1 MTQNATLSLKPAEDD
16 PYLFPGVMPAVSQI
30 PPTSERRSS
39 RREGDVRRILFV
51 DDDELILRSIE
62 RVLKRQA
69 QESSW
74 ELHFVTDGDK
84 ALDLL
89 ALKPFD
95 VILVDSHMPRMSGS
109 SLLRHVQELHPAI
122 VRILV
127 SGNTGLDV
135 LRTALPLAHQFLAKP
150 CE

>member
-1 MTQNATLSLKPAEDD
+1 
-16 PYLFPGVMPAVSQI
+16 MPAVSQI

-39 RREGDVRRILFV
+39 RRDGDVRRILFV
-51 DDDELILRSIE
+51 DDDELILRSLD

-74 ELHFVTDGDK
+74 EIHFLTDGDE
-84 ALDLL
+84 ALELL
-89 ALKPFD
+89 AQKPFD
-95 VILVDSHMPRMSGS
+95 VVLVDSHMPRMSGS
-109 SLLRHVQELHPAI
+109 SLLRRVQELHPGI
-122 VRILV
+122 VRILL

-150 CE
+150 CDAQLLRSTLENACGLRGILNR